1 MTDQRFDECME
12 LICQGDKDAL
22 REIYEQYLSYIY
34 SIVLSVVGNKDN
46 AEDITSDFFIKLWT
60 KSEKYV
66 PGSGHKAY
74 LATMARNMSIDYLR
88 KYKREVLTENFEG
101 DYDDDDR
108 PKGETVLTDA
118 DSSASGV
125 PSGSELAGGGSK
137 VEDQVIGDISLKEA
151 LESLKPREREVINLK
166 IMGDMTFKEIA
177 AVLGAPMGTVTW
189 LYRQAIEKL
198 RRYGYE

>member
-12 LICQGDKDAL
+12 LICQGNKDAL

-88 KYKREVLTENFEG
+88 KYKREVLTEDFEG

-108 PKGETVLTDA
+108 PKGEAVLTDS
-118 DSSASGV
+118 DSSMAGV
-125 PSGSELAGGGSK
+125 PSGSDLATGGSK

-151 LESLKPREREVINLK
+151 LESLKPKEREVINLK

-177 AVLGAPMGTVTW
+177 ATLGTPMGTVTW